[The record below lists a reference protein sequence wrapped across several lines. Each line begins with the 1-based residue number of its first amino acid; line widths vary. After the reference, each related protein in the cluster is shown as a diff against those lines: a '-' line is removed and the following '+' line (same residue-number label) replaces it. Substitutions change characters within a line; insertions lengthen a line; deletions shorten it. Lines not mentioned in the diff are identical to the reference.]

1 MLSFTNLSLR
11 AGTQL
16 LFEEVSFTIY
26 QTNKIGLVG
35 ANGSGKT
42 SLFRAILGD
51 LDSYDGYINYPNDLR
66 VSNLAQ
72 EVPATEE
79 IALDY
84 VVSGDE
90 RLLRVN
96 LSIEDA
102 EQSGK
107 TDLLGDLYAE
117 YENLNGYTAKSRAEK
132 LMIGLGFETKDF
144 KKSVRDFS
152 GGWRVRLNLAKTL
165 MQPSDLVLL
174 DEPTNHLDLDA
185 IIWLAN
191 WIKSYDGAVILISH
205 DREFL
210 DDCTDGIAYL
220 DDRTIELYPGNYSD
234 FEIRRAKKLA
244 EIEKNYA
251 KQQRQISHIQNFI
264 KRFKAKATKARQAQS
279 RIKALERMEK
289 IAPAHIN
296 SPFKFT
302 INESEKNS
310 DPLIVLDAVSIG
322 YSSPIL
328 EDLTIVIR
336 PRDRIGLLG
345 ANGQGKSTLIKSING
360 ELNLISGSKSEG
372 KNLKIGYF
380 SQHQV
385 DDLDLDM
392 SALNHIQ
399 CLDERVSEQE
409 VRNFLGG
416 FNFTGN
422 KISSSIE
429 LFSGGEKARLALAK
443 IVFEKPNLLLMD
455 EPTNHLDMEMRQAL
469 TLALQ
474 SFSGAIILVS
484 HDRHLLANTVDEFMI
499 LKDKRVERF
508 KGDLEDY
515 RRIILGRDFIQN
527 KDKEAIPQKKQ
538 VSKIDKKAARQV
550 RAEISKIERRLE
562 RFQRKLNE
570 IDQELSSSD
579 AYKRDS
585 TINVQSLLREK
596 IEISVQ
602 MEVLEEDWLQRHSII
617 EGDEFYS

>member
-90 RLLRVN
+90 RLMRVN

-234 FEIRRAKKLA
+234 FEIRRATKLA
-244 EIEKNYA
+244 ENEKNYA

-399 CLDERVSEQE
+399 CLDKRVSEQE

-515 RRIILGRDFIQN
+515 RRIILGRDSIQN
-527 KDKEAIPQKKQ
+527 EDKEAIPQKKQ

-585 TINVQSLLREK
+585 NINVQSLLREK
-596 IEISVQ
+596 IGISEQ